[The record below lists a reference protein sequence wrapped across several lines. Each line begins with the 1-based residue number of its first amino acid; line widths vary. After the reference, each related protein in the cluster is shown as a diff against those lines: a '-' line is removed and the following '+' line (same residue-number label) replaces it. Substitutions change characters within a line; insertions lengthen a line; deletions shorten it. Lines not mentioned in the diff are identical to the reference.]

1 MLTAVIDELNTRRRF
16 FKNLKFLTF
25 TIVNKCMV
33 KTLPSRKVSLTT
45 ILTVLTVVAMSS
57 TVFSTATTAPVAFGQ
72 RIVNY
77 SEQAV
82 IAAATINGIDQNDT
96 ITDRHTSSLRITQ
109 SPENGL
115 DAECEGDL
123 ICGIFDN
130 NTLVATTNT
139 GQNTT
144 NNNMMITGTLDAL
157 NQSLTQSFNQS
168 SLPLPFGD
176 NGLDDML
183 NNDFDI
189 FNEQEDLD
197 SEIDEWIDRM
207 LNGTL
212 SDMRAPLQTSPD
224 LRSVSV

>member
-1 MLTAVIDELNTRRRF
+1 
-16 FKNLKFLTF
+16 
-25 TIVNKCMV
+25 MV
-33 KTLPSRKVSLTT
+33 RTLPSRKIISLTT
-45 ILTVLTVVAMSS
+45 IVTVLTVVAMSS
-57 TVFSTATTAPVAFGQ
+57 TVFSTATAPVAFGQ
-72 RIVNY
+72 RIVND

-82 IAAATINGIDQNDT
+82 IAATTNGIDQNDT
-96 ITDRHTSSLRITQ
+96 TIDRRTSSLRITQ

-115 DAECEGDL
+115 DAECKGDL
-123 ICGIFDN
+123 KCEILDN
-130 NTLVATTNT
+130 NTLTATTNI

-144 NNNMMITGTLDAL
+144 NNSMMITSALDAL
-157 NQSLTQSFNQS
+157 NQSLTQSVNQS
-168 SLPLPFGD
+168 SIPLPPFGD
-176 NGLDDML
+176 NDFDDML

-212 SDMRAPLQTSPD
+212 GEMRAPLQTSPE

>member
-1 MLTAVIDELNTRRRF
+1 MG
-16 FKNLKFLTF
+16 
-25 TIVNKCMV
+25 
-33 KTLPSRKVSLTT
+33 KTLPLRKKISLTT
-45 ILTVLTVVAMSS
+45 IVMVLTVVAMFS
-57 TVFSTATTAPVAFGQ
+57 TVFSTVATAHVAFGQ
-72 RIVNY
+72 RIVND
-77 SEQAV
+77 SEQA
-82 IAAATINGIDQNDT
+82 ATVTTNGIDQNDT
-96 ITDRHTSSLRITQ
+96 TTDRHTSSLRITQ

-123 ICGIFDN
+123 KCRIFDN

-144 NNNMMITGTLDAL
+144 NNNMMITGALDAL
-157 NQSLTQSFNQS
+157 NQSLTQSVNQS

-176 NGLDDML
+176 NDFDDML
-183 NNDFDI
+183 NNDFDDI

-212 SDMRAPLQTSPD
+212 GEMRAPLQTSPD

>member
-1 MLTAVIDELNTRRRF
+1 MG
-16 FKNLKFLTF
+16 
-25 TIVNKCMV
+25 
-33 KTLPSRKVSLTT
+33 KTLPLRKKISLTT
-45 ILTVLTVVAMSS
+45 IVMVLTVVAMFS
-57 TVFSTATTAPVAFGQ
+57 TVFSTVATAHVAFGQ
-72 RIVNY
+72 RIVND
-77 SEQAV
+77 SEQA
-82 IAAATINGIDQNDT
+82 ATVTTNGIDQNDT
-96 ITDRHTSSLRITQ
+96 TTDRHTSSLRITQ

-123 ICGIFDN
+123 KCRIFDN

-144 NNNMMITGTLDAL
+144 NNNMMITGALDAL
-157 NQSLTQSFNQS
+157 NQSLTQSVNQS

-176 NGLDDML
+176 NDFDDML
-183 NNDFDI
+183 NNDFDDI

-212 SDMRAPLQTSPD
+212 GDMRAPLQTSPD

>member
-1 MLTAVIDELNTRRRF
+1 MG
-16 FKNLKFLTF
+16 
-25 TIVNKCMV
+25 
-33 KTLPSRKVSLTT
+33 KTLPLRKKISLTT
-45 ILTVLTVVAMSS
+45 IVMVLTVVAMFS
-57 TVFSTATTAPVAFGQ
+57 TVFSTVATAPVAFGQ
-72 RIVNY
+72 RIVND
-77 SEQAV
+77 SEQA
-82 IAAATINGIDQNDT
+82 ATVTTNGIDQNDT
-96 ITDRHTSSLRITQ
+96 TTDRHTSSLRITQ

-123 ICGIFDN
+123 KCRIFDN

-144 NNNMMITGTLDAL
+144 NNNMMITGALDAL
-157 NQSLTQSFNQS
+157 NQSLTQSVNQS

-176 NGLDDML
+176 NDFDDML
-183 NNDFDI
+183 NNDFDDI

>member
-1 MLTAVIDELNTRRRF
+1 MG
-16 FKNLKFLTF
+16 
-25 TIVNKCMV
+25 
-33 KTLPSRKVSLTT
+33 KTLPLRKKISLTT
-45 ILTVLTVVAMSS
+45 IVMVLTVVAMFS
-57 TVFSTATTAPVAFGQ
+57 TVFSTVATAPVAFGQ
-72 RIVNY
+72 RIVND
-77 SEQAV
+77 SEQA
-82 IAAATINGIDQNDT
+82 ATVTTNGIDQNDT
-96 ITDRHTSSLRITQ
+96 TTDRHTSSLRITQ

-123 ICGIFDN
+123 KCRIFDN

-144 NNNMMITGTLDAL
+144 NNNMMITGALDTL
-157 NQSLTQSFNQS
+157 NQSLTQSVNQS

-176 NGLDDML
+176 N
-183 NNDFDI
+183 DFDDI

>member
-1 MLTAVIDELNTRRRF
+1 MG
-16 FKNLKFLTF
+16 
-25 TIVNKCMV
+25 
-33 KTLPSRKVSLTT
+33 KTLPLRKKISLTT
-45 ILTVLTVVAMSS
+45 IVMVLTVVAMFS
-57 TVFSTATTAPVAFGQ
+57 TVFSTVATAPVAFGQ
-72 RIVNY
+72 RIVND
-77 SEQAV
+77 SEQA
-82 IAAATINGIDQNDT
+82 ATVTTNGIDQNDT
-96 ITDRHTSSLRITQ
+96 TTDRHTSSLRITQ

-123 ICGIFDN
+123 KCRIFDN

-144 NNNMMITGTLDAL
+144 NNNMMITGALDAL
-157 NQSLTQSFNQS
+157 NQSLTQSVNQS

-176 NGLDDML
+176 N
-183 NNDFDI
+183 DFDDI

>member
-1 MLTAVIDELNTRRRF
+1 MG
-16 FKNLKFLTF
+16 
-25 TIVNKCMV
+25 
-33 KTLPSRKVSLTT
+33 KTLPLRKKISLTT
-45 ILTVLTVVAMSS
+45 IVMVLTVVAMFS
-57 TVFSTATTAPVAFGQ
+57 TVFSTVATAHVAFGQ
-72 RIVNY
+72 RIVND
-77 SEQAV
+77 SEQA
-82 IAAATINGIDQNDT
+82 ATVTTNGIDQNDT
-96 ITDRHTSSLRITQ
+96 TTDRHTSSLRITQ

-123 ICGIFDN
+123 KCRIFDN

-144 NNNMMITGTLDAL
+144 NNNMMITGALDAL
-157 NQSLTQSFNQS
+157 NQSLTQSVNQS

-176 NGLDDML
+176 NDFDDML
-183 NNDFDI
+183 NNDFDDI

-197 SEIDEWIDRM
+197 SGIDEWIDRM

-212 SDMRAPLQTSPD
+212 GDMRAPLQTSPD

>member
-1 MLTAVIDELNTRRRF
+1 
-16 FKNLKFLTF
+16 
-25 TIVNKCMV
+25 MV
-33 KTLPSRKVSLTT
+33 KTLPLRKKISLTT
-45 ILTVLTVVAMSS
+45 IVIVLTVVAMSS
-57 TVFSTATTAPVAFGQ
+57 MVFSTAATAPVALDQ
-72 RIVNY
+72 RIVND

-82 IAAATINGIDQNDT
+82 TVTTNGIDQNDT
-96 ITDRHTSSLRITQ
+96 TTDRHTSSLRTTQ

-115 DAECEGDL
+115 DVECEGDL
-123 ICGIFDN
+123 MCRILDN

-144 NNNMMITGTLDAL
+144 TNNNMMITGALDAL
-157 NQSLTQSFNQS
+157 NQSLTQSVNQS

-176 NGLDDML
+176 NGFDDML
-183 NNDFDI
+183 NNDFDDI

>member
-1 MLTAVIDELNTRRRF
+1 MG
-16 FKNLKFLTF
+16 
-25 TIVNKCMV
+25 
-33 KTLPSRKVSLTT
+33 KTLPLRKKISLTT
-45 ILTVLTVVAMSS
+45 IVMVLTVVAMFS
-57 TVFSTATTAPVAFGQ
+57 TVFSTVATAHVAFGQ
-72 RIVNY
+72 RIVND
-77 SEQAV
+77 SEQA
-82 IAAATINGIDQNDT
+82 ATVTTNGIDQNDT
-96 ITDRHTSSLRITQ
+96 TTDRHTSSLRITQ

-123 ICGIFDN
+123 KCRIFDN

-144 NNNMMITGTLDAL
+144 NNNMMITGALDAL
-157 NQSLTQSFNQS
+157 NQSLTQSVNQS

-176 NGLDDML
+176 NDFDDML

>member
-1 MLTAVIDELNTRRRF
+1 
-16 FKNLKFLTF
+16 
-25 TIVNKCMV
+25 MV
-33 KTLPSRKVSLTT
+33 KTLPLRKKISLTT
-45 ILTVLTVVAMSS
+45 IVMVLTVVAMFS
-57 TVFSTATTAPVAFGQ
+57 TVFSTAATAPVAFGQ
-72 RIVNY
+72 RIVND
-77 SEQAV
+77 SEQA
-82 IAAATINGIDQNDT
+82 ATVTTNGIDQNDT
-96 ITDRHTSSLRITQ
+96 TTDRHTSSLRITQ

-123 ICGIFDN
+123 KCRIFDN

-144 NNNMMITGTLDAL
+144 NNNMMITGALDAL
-157 NQSLTQSFNQS
+157 NQSLTQSVNQS

-176 NGLDDML
+176 NGFDDML
-183 NNDFDI
+183 NNDFDDI

-212 SDMRAPLQTSPD
+212 GDMRAPLQTSPD

>member
-1 MLTAVIDELNTRRRF
+1 
-16 FKNLKFLTF
+16 
-25 TIVNKCMV
+25 
-33 KTLPSRKVSLTT
+33 
-45 ILTVLTVVAMSS
+45 MSS
-57 TVFSTATTAPVAFGQ
+57 TVFSTTTTAPVAFGQ
-72 RIVNY
+72 RIVND
-77 SEQAV
+77 SEQA
-82 IAAATINGIDQNDT
+82 ATVTTNGIDQNDT
-96 ITDRHTSSLRITQ
+96 TTDRHTSSLRTTQ

-115 DAECEGDL
+115 DAEYEGDL
-123 ICGIFDN
+123 KCRIFDN

-144 NNNMMITGTLDAL
+144 NNNMMITGALDAL
-157 NQSLTQSFNQS
+157 NQSLTQSVNQS

-176 NGLDDML
+176 NDFDDML
-183 NNDFDI
+183 NNDFDDI